1 MHLLESIVA
10 TAQRGPASAADT
22 SARATEFAAALPLI
36 VLTCIDPRLNPLVPR
51 VLGLPEESFIWLRNA
66 GNLIT
71 GPLSSTVRSLALAG
85 AVKGGREIA
94 IIGHTDCQVC
104 KTTMLQLTERF
115 RALGVDRA
123 QLPENLVE
131 FFGLS
136 ASERN
141 NVLRAT
147 EHVRSS
153 PLIGPRVP
161 VHGLLLDLNTARLEW
176 VVNGYQTLET
186 QTSTRP
192 ATPAASPAGPMPDAW
207 AKLGKFEMGE
217 MRNSTDQ
224 IGEVRTTHSAPS
236 APASAMLHAPDPA
249 PKAAPTPPAIR
260 DLPTSA
266 RYSVKADDGKTYGP
280 FTADMMLGWLADG
293 RITLDTPVQPLGRHD
308 WKPLATFLTKP
319 PSRPGNPPPII
330 RH

>member
-1 MHLLESIVA
+1 MRLLESIVA
-10 TAQRGPASAADT
+10 TAQRGTASAADT
-22 SARATEFAAALPLI
+22 AARATEFATALPLI

-71 GPLSSTVRSLALAG
+71 GPLSSTLRSLALAG

-161 VHGLLLDLNTARLEW
+161 VHGLLLDLATARLEW

-192 ATPAASPAGPMPDAW
+192 ATPASSLPGPLPDAW

-217 MRNSTDQ
+217 MKNSTDQ

-236 APASAMLHAPDPA
+236 APALPRLPDPA
-249 PKAAPTPPAIR
+249 PKAAPTPPGLR

-266 RYSVKADDGKTYGP
+266 RYSVKADDGKIYGP

-293 RITLDTPVQPLGRHD
+293 RITLDTPTQPLGRND
-308 WKPLATFLTKP
+308 WKPLATFLTKA
-319 PSRPGNPPPII
+319 PSRPGGPPPII